1 MRTIKDIQYYPEDLV
16 PYSVVRNHL
25 RYDYGDAEDL
35 IESYVASATD
45 YLQQLTNYTFCSSS
59 PAQHEDGLDA
69 EGEMLYVDVQALES
83 TITVYLDA
91 SEIGYANFV
100 DGMSGSW
107 SLDSA
112 FYRDNTGEWLEL
124 AGTEGHYID
133 TDTNPLE
140 INLVD
145 FEEPDDFTERKRNV
159 LKFVFTGGS
168 NVKDLPKQF
177 TQAALLLVGHYDTTR
192 EAEHIGGLTTEIK
205 EGVRRLVQSARRY

>member
-1 MRTIKDIQYYPEDLV
+1 MRTVKNIQYYPEDMV

-59 PAQHEDGLDA
+59 PAQHEDGLD
-69 EGEMLYVDVQALES
+69 VDGNMTYTNESALNS
-83 TITVYLDA
+83 TVTVYLDA
-91 SEIGYANFV
+91 SEVGYANIIE
-100 DGMSGSW
+100 GLSGSW
-107 SLDSA
+107 TLDSA
-112 FYRDNTGEWLEL
+112 FYKDDTGSWSAL
-124 AGTEGHYID
+124 AGTEGYYTD

-145 FEEPDDFTERKRNV
+145 FEEPTDFTERERNV

-177 TQAALLLVGHYDTTR
+177 TQAMLLLVGHYDTTR

-205 EGVRRLVQSARRY
+205 EGVRRLVQSVRRY